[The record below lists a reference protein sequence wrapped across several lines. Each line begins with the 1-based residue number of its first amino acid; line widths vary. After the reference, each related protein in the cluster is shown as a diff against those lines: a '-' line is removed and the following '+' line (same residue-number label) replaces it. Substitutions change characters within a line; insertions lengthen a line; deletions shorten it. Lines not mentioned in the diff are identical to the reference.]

1 MSQISGGNGPHMMVD
16 VGIEWVITMFHTF
29 RVILEQIQNVVNVPE
44 KLKNSRS
51 RTWAA
56 LTQTHLLL
64 A

>member
-1 MSQISGGNGPHMMVD
+1 MMVD